1 MKANWPTT
9 LLALFLSWLT
19 GLLIVALVITIDLVI
34 AGQHFVERVGGAAFI
49 WVFVGLFALV
59 GWLFT
64 ILPLITS
71 SHAPLLRRPVVAEGT
86 WAAAAVLA
94 YVVLVAPWA
103 GLESLLVI
111 WVPAL
116 LGIVAGVYYRRL
128 SRKTGPPVSE

>member
-1 MKANWPTT
+1 M
-9 LLALFLSWLT
+9 
-19 GLLIVALVITIDLVI
+19 
-34 AGQHFVERVGGAAFI
+34 
-49 WVFVGLFALV
+49 
-59 GWLFT
+59 
-64 ILPLITS
+64 ILPPTAS
-71 SHAPLLRRPVVAEGT
+71 AATLRAGELAGLEVIRIIIEPT
-86 WAAAAVLA
+86 AAVLA